1 MTNLINTGNT
11 YLQIK
16 ILEEIIGL
24 VFVVIALAITAVF
37 WIKEY
42 ISYRKTKK
50 VITEQQRKREIQFE
64 EFRKKFK

>member
-1 MTNLINTGNT
+1 MNNLINTGNT

-24 VFVVIALAITAVF
+24 VFVVIILSIIAIF

-42 ISYRKTKK
+42 FSYQKTKK
-50 VITEQQRKREIQFE
+50 AIKEQQRKQEIRFE